1 MFERKDGEADDKF
14 QRKIIRQ
21 LRASRLGLGFLTL
34 VIIVGFAV
42 LGFFMFKTS
51 GLVNDTQKQL
61 QTVESQA
68 DTVTNLK
75 DKVCGSGLVTESSI
89 CGN

>member
-21 LRASRLGLGFLTL
+21 LRAIRLGLGFLTL